1 MRDECRLLPD
11 TPVEG
16 SDLLERKFGISNGS
30 NRGYNEVSV
39 QETALL
45 LTRPAKLHSLS
56 ESGGRRAGPY
66 FLKYRVIKEA

>member
-1 MRDECRLLPD
+1 MSVDCSLTPLLRDLIFLK
-11 TPVEG
+11 G
-16 SDLLERKFGISNGS
+16 SLGS
-30 NRGYNEVSV
+30 PTGVTGGYNEVSV

-66 FLKYRVIKEA
+66 FLEYRVIKEA